1 MAASNSKNT
10 VAPPCILYIAEI
22 PAAGPLYTMS
32 FTVDHAGSM
41 VDYGGGMVGFESFEQ
56 C

>member
-22 PAAGPLYTMS
+22 PAAGPLYTDS
-32 FTVDHAGSM
+32 FTVRHAALR
-41 VDYGGGMVGFESFEQ
+41 VVYGGRMVGFESFEQ
-56 C
+56 G